1 MVNIF
6 TNSINQ
12 SNTSI
17 DKILATFLFI
27 FKKQLFELL
36 IEIKQPII
44 GRYFCHQLHSRGLSG
59 GSQPWRWRRSW
70 WLGYLVSFLWIW
82 LLLLFR
88 RRQLR
93 DSLGRQQQRPLWW
106 NLGWFLVWA
115 LAALL
120 MFIIQFLRRWQKFA
134 IFWNQ
139 RWWCDGNFL
148 RRR

>member
-27 FKKQLFELL
+27 FKKQLFKLL

-44 GRYFCHQLHSRGLSG
+44 GGNFCHQLHSRGLSD

-70 WLGYLVSFLWIW
+70 WLGNLVSFLWIW
-82 LLLLFR
+82 LLLLFGR
-88 RRQLR
+88 WQLR

-106 NLGWFLVWA
+106 NLGWFLVWT
-115 LAALL
+115 LAAWL
-120 MFIIQFLRRWQKFA
+120 MFIFQFLRRWQKFV
-134 IFWNQ
+134 IFCNQ